1 MLGLIVPLANLLIAP
16 ALVTGGTLL
25 VLDLEDAAAETS
37 RALAAK
43 APESPGTSASGTAAV
58 TG

>member
-1 MLGLIVPLANLLIAP
+1 
-16 ALVTGGTLL
+16 
-25 VLDLEDAAAETS
+25 VLDLEDAAAETR